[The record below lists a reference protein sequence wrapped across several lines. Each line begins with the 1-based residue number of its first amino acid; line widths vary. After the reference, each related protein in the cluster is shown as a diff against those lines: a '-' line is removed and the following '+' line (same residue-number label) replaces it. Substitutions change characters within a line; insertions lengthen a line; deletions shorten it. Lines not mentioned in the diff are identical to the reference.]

1 MKRVYESPVMMLE
14 GFEAN
19 EYVAACW
26 DITCLG
32 FLETNYYYEN
42 NGKIG
47 DHLSTHNCGNTYM
60 NVSDPEITKDTV
72 FLRAGNSKNIVDGSG
87 KPITKY
93 DDCYNVDLRQ
103 SSRPN
108 AS

>member
-26 DITCLG
+26 DVYCNGYSATGWAAKQGASHESHSHSPVGIAKTDNESEPTTQKV
-32 FLETNYYYEN
+32 FTNP
-42 NGKIG
+42 GKQ
-47 DHLSTHNCGNTYM
+47 DSLHLNCFNDGNMEHWEVVYSR
-60 NVSDPEITKDTV
+60 NE
-72 FLRAGNSKNIVDGSG
+72 
-87 KPITKY
+87 
-93 DDCYNVDLRQ
+93 
-103 SSRPN
+103 RPN